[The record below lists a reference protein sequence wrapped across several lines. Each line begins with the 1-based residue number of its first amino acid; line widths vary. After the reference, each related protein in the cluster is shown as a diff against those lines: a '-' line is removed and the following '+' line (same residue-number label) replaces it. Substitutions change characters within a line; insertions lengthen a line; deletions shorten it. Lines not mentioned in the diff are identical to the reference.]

1 LINKEV
7 THVSLIIRFKKAHIV
22 KKTLNFNIF
31 PNFAVFPNPN
41 CKAYVKKML
50 KKYDAKIFEKLLKK
64 KEKIKKSKFHE
75 FCHLPQK

>member
-1 LINKEV
+1 
-7 THVSLIIRFKKAHIV
+7 
-22 KKTLNFNIF
+22 
-31 PNFAVFPNPN
+31 
-41 CKAYVKKML
+41 ML